1 MSDTSAV
8 NNIHHGLPSKSGKGA
23 PNILMMA
30 AGTGGHVFPALAVAE
45 ELTKRGA
52 IVHWL
57 GTPQGMENDLVRPVG
72 YMFHTIDMQG
82 LRGKGIGRILKMPFT
97 LSQAMLASIRV
108 IKRHNIDVVV
118 GFGGYVSA
126 PGGLAAKATATP
138 LIIHEQ
144 NAIAGMSNRYLAKL
158 ATKVLQ
164 AFPNTFGDSDN
175 PQNPKLETVGNPV
188 RDAICKISAPD
199 VRYDLEDDSPL
210 RLLVVGGSLGAEA
223 LNKTVPAALTQIN
236 KPIAVYHQCGKNNL
250 ASTQKYYESVDQ
262 AVHQVTV
269 KPFIDNMADAY
280 AWADVIVCRAG
291 ALTVTE
297 VQNVGL
303 AAIFVPLPHAV
314 DDHQTAN
321 ARSLAIEDAAYLI
334 PQNKLTPDYLAQTL
348 LDLDREKCKSMAE
361 KGKALANPGSTVMT
375 ADFIWEQIPKKF

>member
-1 MSDTSAV
+1 MSETSAV
-8 NNIHHGLPSKSGKGA
+8 NNTHQNALAKKATSSA
-23 PNILMMA
+23 PNVLMMA

-52 IVHWL
+52 KVHWL

-72 YMFHTIDMQG
+72 YTFHTIDMQG
-82 LRGKGIGRILKMPFT
+82 VRGKGVGRILKMPFT

-108 IKRHNIDVVV
+108 IKSNNIDVVV

-126 PGGLAAKATATP
+126 PGGLAAKATGTP

-164 AFPNTFGDSDN
+164 AFPNTFGDSDS
-175 PQNPKLETVGNPV
+175 PENPKLETVGNPV
-188 RDAICKISAPD
+188 RDAICKIAPPEE
-199 VRYDLEDDSPL
+199 RYDLQDDSPL
-210 RLLVVGGSLGAEA
+210 KLLVVGGSLGAEA
-223 LNKTVPAALTQIN
+223 LNKTVPAALAKID
-236 KPIAVYHQCGKNNL
+236 KPITVYHQCGRNNL
-250 ASTQKYYESVDQ
+250 AGTESYYQPVNR
-262 AVHQVTV
+262 AIHNVTV
-269 KPFIDNMADAY
+269 KPFIEDMAQAY
-280 AWADVIVCRAG
+280 AWADVILCRAG

-334 PQNKLTPDYLAQTL
+334 PQSKLTPEYLAETL
-348 LDLDREKCKSMAE
+348 LDLDREKCKTMAE
-361 KGKALANPGSTVMT
+361 KGKALANPGSTSVT
-375 ADFIWEQIPKKF
+375 ADFIWNQVVK